1 MNFKASIL
9 AAAGLIAMSAQAVTV
24 AQWDFNAGVN
34 ASDTTPATPVKHSFS
49 QNGTSFAAL
58 GVTTTFAGGS
68 GSPAGQALNTA
79 GYAASGAGN
88 LTRGVQFSID
98 TSGYENL
105 VFSFDQRNSN
115 TASAHT
121 ALFYTLDNV
130 SWTQA
135 ATFLMPTASSTSF
148 VKGLSHDFSSIGG
161 SANNELFGV
170 RLLAMFAPGSSSYAP
185 TGSGATYGSTGTI
198 RYDMV
203 TLSGSEIAAPV
214 PEANSLAMLLA
225 GLGVVGVLTRRR
237 RSA

>member
-1 MNFKASIL
+1 MNYKASLL
-9 AAAGLIAMSAQAVTV
+9 AAAGLIALNAQAVTV
-24 AQWDFNAGVN
+24 AQWGFDAG
-34 ASDTTPATPVKHSFS
+34 STKHDIS
-49 QNGTSFAAL
+49 QNGASFAAL

-79 GYAASGAGN
+79 GYAAQGAGN

-98 TSGYENL
+98 TTGYESL

-135 ATFLMPTASSTSF
+135 TTFLMPAASSTSF
-148 VKGLSHDFSSIGG
+148 VKGISYDFSSVSG
-161 SANNELFGV
+161 SADNELFGV
-170 RLLAMFAPGSSSYAP
+170 RLLAMFAPGTSAYAS
-185 TGSGATYGSTGTI
+185 TSGGAYGASGTI

-203 TLSGSEIAAPV
+203 TLSGTEIAAV
-214 PEANSLAMLLA
+214 PEASSLAMLLA
-225 GLGVVGVLTRRR
+225 GLGLVGVVARRR